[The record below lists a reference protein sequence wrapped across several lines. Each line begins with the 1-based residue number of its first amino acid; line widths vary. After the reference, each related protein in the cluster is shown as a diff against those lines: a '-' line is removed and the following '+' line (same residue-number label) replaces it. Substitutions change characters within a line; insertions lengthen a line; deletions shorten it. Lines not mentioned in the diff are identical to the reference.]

1 MNDITT
7 TIELQEA
14 IKQLEADYIVEE
26 RALKAQL
33 HTTYEAIQPLN
44 FIKST
49 LKQVAGSDEI
59 RKTLLNS
66 TIGLSIGY
74 LTEKAIENKTIT
86 PIQKIAGSF
95 VILGITEA
103 LTHHPN
109 EVKQVGK
116 QFFSLLKFGINKI
129 NTLHDINCEYNY

>member
-49 LKQVAGSDEI
+49 LKLN
-59 RKTLLNS
+59 RKSNR
-66 TIGLSIGY
+66 
-74 LTEKAIENKTIT
+74 KQNDN
-86 PIQKIAGSF
+86 
-95 VILGITEA
+95 
-103 LTHHPN
+103 THT
-109 EVKQVGK
+109 KDCR
-116 QFFSLLKFGINKI
+116 FFCNTWHNRGINTSSQRGK
-129 NTLHDINCEYNY
+129 TGR

>member
-49 LKQVAGSDEI
+49 LKQVAGSDET
-59 RKTLLNS
+59 KT
-66 TIGLSIGY
+66 
-74 LTEKAIENKTIT
+74 AD
-86 PIQKIAGSF
+86 